1 MSQNSPFIEEAAK
14 IAASQK
20 MSPVPKVR
28 RGKTPLGI
36 QKLIDSSQKPS
47 EKLGGFRDLT
57 ILRKKKPVSAKEQ
70 LERDKA
76 DHLTRKWLD
85 AGQSYPDPMSPPEKL
100 AVPAALIEG
109 LTGAGIG
116 AGLGA
121 LSAARKPKEER
132 GKTMRRRALI
142 GGAGGA
148 LVGLGAGA
156 HLRERTDKKEWGRL
170 HDTREAI
177 NAAEKPHVHALREM
191 EDAYE
196 RHKRLPDEFRLPKL
210 RFMNWSGA
218 KDHQGALDNLLHMR
232 EEAAQALDSKKT
244 RAFGRPD
251 KNFRAHLSSLVGEAK
266 SYGSVKPKTHWPE
279 GWPKEAGIGVNAAS
293 RLGFEN
299 RAPGA
304 KTRTPLRR
312 LGRALVTS
320 PRAQGAAAGLA
331 VGAYGVH
338 KVKQMLD
345 QHQEN
350 RQRQQQ
356 MQQHQAAMAHYQKQA
371 AARAMLPGAGAA
383 LGAVIPLRHSAMRR
397 WRGEESP
404 EPTRVELMNALGGS
418 LTGATLG
425 GIASHTHSKDYKKQA
440 AATAYEKIL
449 KATESTRPY
458 ALSAGAGA
466 AGGLGAHEFLR
477 GEGPAT
483 LKGRLLWGGVG
494 AGAGLL
500 DRKLREDAKKKGLS
514 KEAEDFLWRPLSLPE
529 GKREALPGMIAREN
543 ASRAKFNALWKK
555 HRATMPGADYDHVL
569 SKVEADLAKEAGFF
583 SRKPIEQRILPDHPE
598 VAAWKKND
606 PFETLFDEHG
616 GDHRGADHDAVM
628 AKVEADPR
636 YLAHKRS
643 GEGLGKKQREFQAL
657 LKEAFASS
665 VDGRMNGMAGVKRPQ
680 FPTKG
685 STAVQMKQLN
695 SLQTP
700 NPKPTPTNNQQ
711 ASVPRPGN
719 VIPG

>member
-1 MSQNSPFIEEAAK
+1 
-14 IAASQK
+14 
-20 MSPVPKVR
+20 
-28 RGKTPLGI
+28 
-36 QKLIDSSQKPS
+36 
-47 EKLGGFRDLT
+47 
-57 ILRKKKPVSAKEQ
+57 
-70 LERDKA
+70 
-76 DHLTRKWLD
+76 
-85 AGQSYPDPMSPPEKL
+85 MSPPEKL

-109 LTGAGIG
+109 LTGAGVG

-132 GKTMRRRALI
+132 GKVMRRRALI

-356 MQQHQAAMAHYQKQA
+356 MQQHQAAMAHYQ
-371 AARAMLPGAGAA
+371 
-383 LGAVIPLRHSAMRR
+383 
-397 WRGEESP
+397 
-404 EPTRVELMNALGGS
+404 
-418 LTGATLG
+418 
-425 GIASHTHSKDYKKQA
+425 KQA